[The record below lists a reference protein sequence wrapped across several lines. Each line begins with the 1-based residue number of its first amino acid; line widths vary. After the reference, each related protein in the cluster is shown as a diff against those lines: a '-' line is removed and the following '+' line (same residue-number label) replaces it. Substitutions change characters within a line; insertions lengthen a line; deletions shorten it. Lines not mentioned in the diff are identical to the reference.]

1 MEKDCFGISSYFYI
15 VWTPDLEPFSGAPH
29 GPLAGVLR
37 EALLAEE
44 HALQLDRLLTTE
56 QCDGAAAI
64 ACRKRRFNEER
75 SRVSADVCLTGV
87 GVQG

>member
-1 MEKDCFGISSYFYI
+1 M
-15 VWTPDLEPFSGAPH
+15 A
-29 GPLAGVLR
+29 GPLC
-37 EALLAEE
+37 AEE